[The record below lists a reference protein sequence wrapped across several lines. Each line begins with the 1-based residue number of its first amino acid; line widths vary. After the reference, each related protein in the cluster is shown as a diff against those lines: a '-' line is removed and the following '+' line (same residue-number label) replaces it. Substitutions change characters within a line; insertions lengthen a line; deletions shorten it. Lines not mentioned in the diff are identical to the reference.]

1 MTQMKQIKAK
11 YGDEVLLHF
20 EWMRRAGQVFPASI
34 PLIRYTNEA
43 RLYEI
48 IDFFESIRVSVSD
61 PHIWVIKGGGDGK
74 LTNMQKKKLEND
86 PLGLLNPGKIEVE
99 I

>member
-1 MTQMKQIKAK
+1 
-11 YGDEVLLHF
+11 
-20 EWMRRAGQVFPASI
+20 
-34 PLIRYTNEA
+34 
-43 RLYEI
+43 
-48 IDFFESIRVSVSD
+48 VSD
-61 PHIWVIKGGGDGK
+61 PHIWVIKGGGNGK